1 VKTVRRR
8 PGLFSCASN
17 ANLRTNA
24 TAEVIDRLVDKKAGA
39 SIVRKATALITLSL
53 ILSSSVW
60 GQVPNLPKTPT
71 EVATEQVTVD
81 TIPSGVHELTAVDV
95 EAFLDGIVPLQLERD
110 DIAGATIA
118 VVKDGKLLFA
128 KGYGYSDYEKKKPV
142 SAEETLF
149 RPGSVSKLFTWTAVM
164 QLVEQGKLDLDR
176 NVNDYLDFKI
186 PDAFG
191 QPITLKN
198 LRTHTP
204 GFEEQI
210 KDLFTVGSESP
221 NLGGYLKT
229 HIPAR
234 IYPPGTVPAYSN
246 YGASLA
252 GYIVERV
259 SGRPFNDYVE
269 ENIFKPL
276 GMDHSTFRQ
285 PLPPTLAPSMSLG
298 YQLASDEPKPFE
310 VVVPFPAGSL
320 SSTAADM
327 ARFMIAH
334 LQDGQLGDARIL
346 RPDTAQLMHSRLFG
360 LDQAANAMAYGFY
373 EESRNGHRIIG
384 HGGDT
389 LYFHSDLHLIPD
401 AGVGFFVSH
410 NSLGDGKEP
419 PRTRLWAMFMDRYF
433 AYTAPAT
440 PTVPTAKED
449 ANAASGV
456 YVLSRRS
463 ENSFLRVATLI
474 GELIVSP
481 VGDGMIEVDQLTGPN
496 GKPKRWR
503 AVGAMTFLE
512 TNGHDKLVFKP
523 DQNGRMQMILP
534 YPFFVGQRVGLFEN
548 NRIVLPVIGG
558 SLLIML
564 LTLVLWPVAWGV
576 RRHYGHKLELTPTER
591 RLRLAVRIVFVL
603 VLSFM
608 AAMTGL
614 VVYASTHIEFL
625 SDRGNTWFHLAQV
638 IGLLGAIGTLLVV
651 YNAIQSWRNRKKRIW
666 GKLQATLFVLACLGF
681 LWFAFAGN
689 LLRISSNY

>member
-1 VKTVRRR
+1 MRKT
-8 PGLFSCASN
+8 A
-17 ANLRTNA
+17 A
-24 TAEVIDRLVDKKAGA
+24 LVVLG
-39 SIVRKATALITLSL
+39 SVLTSF
-53 ILSSSVW
+53 VW
-60 GQVPNLPKTPT
+60 GQVPNQPVTPT
-71 EVATEQVTVD
+71 KEGTDQPPVANT
-81 TIPSGVHELTAVDV
+81 PSGVHELTASDV

-118 VVKDGKLLFA
+118 IVKDGKLLFA

-164 QLVEQGKLDLDR
+164 QLVEQGKLELDR

-191 QPITLKN
+191 QPITLRN
-198 LRTHTP
+198 LLAHTP

-210 KDLFTVGSESP
+210 KDLFTVGSESQS
-221 NLGGYLKT
+221 LGTYLKT

-285 PLPPTLAPSMSLG
+285 PLPPTLAPFMSNG
-298 YQLASDEPKPFE
+298 YQLASDEAKPFE
-310 VVVPFPAGSL
+310 VVVPFPAGSM
-320 SSTAADM
+320 SSTASDL

-346 RPDTAQLMHSRLFG
+346 RPDTTQLMHSRLFA

-389 LYFHSDLHLIPD
+389 LYFHSDLHLMPD

-410 NSLGDGKEP
+410 NSLGGGKEP
-419 PRTRLWAMFMDRYF
+419 PRTALWTMFLDRYF
-433 AYTAPAT
+433 PYTAAAT
-440 PTVPTAKED
+440 PTAPSAKED
-449 ANAASGV
+449 ANAVSGA

-474 GELIVSP
+474 EQLNVSP
-481 VGDGMIEVDQLTGPN
+481 VEDGIIEVDQLTSPS

-512 TNGHDKLVFKP
+512 TKGTDKLIFKP
-523 DQNGRMQMILP
+523 DQNGRMQLILP
-534 YPFFVGQRVGLFEN
+534 YPFFVGQRVGLFEHSK
-548 NRIVLPVIGG
+548 ILLPVLGI
-558 SLLIML
+558 SLLLML
-564 LTLVLWPVAWGV
+564 LTIVLWPIAWFV
-576 RRHYGHKLELTPTER
+576 RRRYGHKLDLTPTEK

-603 VLSFM
+603 VLLFM
-608 AAMTGL
+608 VTMTGL
-614 VVYASTHIEFL
+614 VVYGSKHIEFF

-638 IGLLGAIGTLLVV
+638 IGILGAIGTLLVI
-651 YNAIQSWRNRKKRIW
+651 YNAIQVWRNRKKRIW